1 MIETRQVDGR
11 GKLAT
16 ILVERGTLKTGAFL
30 VGGESGAECKVRGLH
45 DADGKPVKEAKP
57 AEPVEVM
64 GWKELPNPG
73 DKVLQVRA

>member
-1 MIETRQVDGR
+1 MIETRQMDGR

-16 ILVERGTLKTGAFL
+16 VLVERGTMKNGAFL
-30 VGGESGAECKVRGLH
+30 VAGENGADCKVKSLF
-45 DADGKPVKEAKP
+45 DADGQVMKEAKP

-73 DKVLQVRA
+73 DKVLQV